1 MKYMLAL
8 KIIAGVFLLSG
19 FLTVLGAKKLVERL
33 GLDSRVKIS
42 DDYEMDGEDAREYR
56 LVKATVN
63 VKMIGM
69 LIVLPGLILTL
80 IAFR

>member
-1 MKYMLAL
+1 MLAL

>member
-1 MKYMLAL
+1 MLAL

-19 FLTVLGAKKLVERL
+19 FLIVLGAKKLVERL

-42 DDYEMDGEDAREYR
+42 DDYEMDEEDARDYR

>member
-1 MKYMLAL
+1 MLAL
-8 KIIAGVFLLSG
+8 KIIAGVLLLAG

-33 GLDSRVKIS
+33 GLDSKVKIS
-42 DDYEMDGEDAREYR
+42 DDYELDEEDARDYR

-63 VKMIGM
+63 VKIVGM
-69 LIVLPGLILTL
+69 LIVLPGLILSL